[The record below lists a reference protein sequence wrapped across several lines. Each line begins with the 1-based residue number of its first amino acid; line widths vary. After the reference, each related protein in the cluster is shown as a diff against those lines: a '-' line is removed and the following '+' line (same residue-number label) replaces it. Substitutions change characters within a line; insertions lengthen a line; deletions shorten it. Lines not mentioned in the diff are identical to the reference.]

1 MAFVCACC
9 CTHKGCCTAAQLP
22 GTQII
27 SRPQMHPETHAQALA
42 EGAAG
47 MDQLQLGACLM
58 MDSWVGSV
66 SLPLAWPK
74 YMKFSTLRAVRWM
87 RVSFFPGQAP
97 LSKLIC
103 TKGDTVCERERQ
115 RVGCASKELV

>member
-1 MAFVCACC
+1 MPQCVRPRLLL
-9 CTHKGCCTAAQLP
+9 HPQDLLHSCTAAGHTDDQP
-22 GTQII
+22 K
-27 SRPQMHPETHAQALA
+27 MHPETHAQALA

-87 RVSFFPGQAP
+87 RVSFFPGQAT

-103 TKGDTVCERERQ
+103 TKGAC
-115 RVGCASKELV
+115 CM